1 MEHDIDKEKINTEK
15 LDRTLRLHL
24 EETLIQ
30 GTVLGKKDT
39 DIKIDN
45 GKIEDEMYNHY
56 RLENLSIPSY
66 SYKIILIG

>member
-56 RLENLSIPSY
+56 RK
-66 SYKIILIG
+66 KICLYRRTLTK